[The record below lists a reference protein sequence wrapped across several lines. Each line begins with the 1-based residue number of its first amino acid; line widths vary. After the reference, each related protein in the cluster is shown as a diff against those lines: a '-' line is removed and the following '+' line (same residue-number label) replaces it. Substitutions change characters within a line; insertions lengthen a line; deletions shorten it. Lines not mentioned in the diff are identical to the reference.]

1 MQKYICK
8 SCGHIYDPAI
18 GDPESGIEAGIPF
31 ETLPD
36 DWVCPQCGAK
46 KTDFELDG
54 EQMPGMVVPVGD

>member
-8 SCGHIYDPAI
+8 TCGHIYDPAV
-18 GDPESGIEAGIPF
+18 GDPDSGIEPGIPF

-36 DWVCPQCGAK
+36 DWVCPQCGAP

-54 EQMPGMVVPVGD
+54 EEMPGMVVPVGD